1 VYFGFYTE
9 AYFPVFLTRK
19 SQPITIVKHAISVL
33 DLESPITTVRAIAG
47 ALAGVSLAPV
57 RIGFIVHPASR
68 R

>member
-33 DLESPITTVRAIAG
+33 DLESIAG